1 MTAKQAEALRPYFH
15 GLTDEQF
22 QEEINKYPLNNISG
36 GMNQFTLHIA
46 EQAVDEARDK
56 LPHRSVENASLKR
69 ILSRI
74 KTLIE
79 E

>member
-1 MTAKQAEALRPYFH
+1 MTDKQAEALRPYFH

-22 QEEINKYPLNNISG
+22 HEEINKYPLNNISG
-36 GMNQFTLHIA
+36 GMNQFALHIA
-46 EQAVDEARDK
+46 EQAIDDDGDVDGVTA
-56 LPHRSVENASLKR
+56 HN